1 MTLPF
6 AERAAAV
13 PALVPDASLRQ
24 ARHRRH
30 TRNVVYPQ
38 VPAVPT
44 MRDMSTDRQ
53 RAADRIGQLARRG
66 LDVAEFWRQCN
77 DVLGTAVPHYLAPC
91 WYTFDPVS
99 LLITS
104 HYDPVIPEISAEFLG
119 HEYRDDDVLKMSS
132 VARSA
137 SGVATIHEATGGDP
151 GRSPG
156 WRSFVQPYGGD
167 QQLMLALRGKPGEA
181 WGLLALYR
189 AVGQPEFDRDEVA
202 FLASVAGP
210 LAEGARRG
218 LLLGEATDP
227 DGPLA
232 PSLIV
237 LDEDWRV
244 QSLTPGAEALLAEL
258 PGGDAS
264 AATGTLPPSV
274 LTVAGRALR
283 SLETADTAGEVAVA
297 RVRSETGQWMILH
310 GAPLVRDGSR
320 RVAVIVER
328 ADPDRLA
335 PLLMA
340 AYELTERE
348 KDVTRLVLQGETTSS
363 AAAALFISPQTVQ
376 QHLKSI
382 FDKTGVRSRRE
393 LVGKMFFAHYEPRV
407 RDNERRAQAGRPFRG
422 GPTQPGNG
430 GSS

>member
-1 MTLPF
+1 
-6 AERAAAV
+6 
-13 PALVPDASLRQ
+13 
-24 ARHRRH
+24 
-30 TRNVVYPQ
+30 
-38 VPAVPT
+38 

-99 LLITS
+99 LLSTS

-258 PGGDAS
+258 PGGDTSMAI
-264 AATGTLPPSV
+264 GTLPPSV

-320 RVAVIVER
+320 RVAVIIER

-348 KDVTRLVLQGETTSS
+348 KDVTRLVLRGETTSS
-363 AAAALFISPQTVQ
+363 AATALFISPQTVQ

-382 FDKTGVRSRRE
+382 FGKTGVRSRRE

-422 GPTQPGNG
+422 GPSLPGNG
-430 GSS
+430 GPG

>member
-1 MTLPF
+1 M
-6 AERAAAV
+6 
-13 PALVPDASLRQ
+13 AS
-24 ARHRRH
+24 
-30 TRNVVYPQ
+30 
-38 VPAVPT
+38 
-44 MRDMSTDRQ
+44 DRQ

-66 LDVAEFWRQCN
+66 LDVAAFWRECN
-77 DVLGTAVPHYLAPC
+77 EVLTTAVPHYLAPC

-119 HEYRDDDVLKMSS
+119 HEYRDDDVLKMST

-232 PSLIV
+232 PGLIV
-237 LDEDWRV
+237 LDEDWQV
-244 QSLTPGAEALLAEL
+244 QSLTPGAGALLAEL

-422 GPTQPGNG
+422 GPSRPGNDG
-430 GSS
+430 PG

>member
-1 MTLPF
+1 MGCSMCSVAMGAPPLLRTT
-6 AERAAAV
+6 AAMRRGGCRRWSRM
-13 PALVPDASLRQ
+13 PACGS
-24 ARHRRH
+24 RRPGGH
-30 TRNVVYPQ
+30 TRNVVFLQ
-38 VPAVPT
+38 VPTVPR
-44 MRDMSTDRQ
+44 MRVMSTDRQ

-66 LDVAEFWRQCN
+66 LDVAAFWRECN
-77 DVLGTAVPHYLAPC
+77 EVLSTAVPHYMAPC

-104 HYDPVIPEISAEFLG
+104 HYDPVIPEISAEFLA

-167 QQLMLALRGKPGEA
+167 QQLMVTLRSKPAEA

-189 AVGQPEFDRDEVA
+189 ETGQREFDRDEIS
-202 FLASVAGP
+202 FLAAVAGP

-227 DGPLA
+227 DSPHA

-237 LDEDWRV
+237 LDEDWQV
-244 QSLTPGAEALLAEL
+244 HSMTPGAQQLLAEL
-258 PGGDAS
+258 PGGDVS
-264 AATGTLPPSV
+264 AARGALPACV
-274 LTVAGRALR
+274 LSVAGRALR
-283 SLETADTAGEVAVA
+283 SLETAETTGQVAVA
-297 RVRSETGQWMILH
+297 RVRSDSGRWMILH
-310 GAPLVRDGSR
+310 GAPLLRDGNR

-328 ADPDRLA
+328 SDPDRLA

-340 AYELTERE
+340 AYELTSRE
-348 KDVTRLVLQGETTSS
+348 KDVTRLVLQGETTSA

-376 QHLKSI
+376 QHLTSI
-382 FDKTGVRSRRE
+382 FDKTAVRSRRE
-393 LVGKMFFAHYEPRV
+393 LVGKVFFAHYEPRV
-407 RDNERRAQAGRPFRG
+407 RANERREQTG
-422 GPTQPGNG
+422 
-430 GSS
+430 

>member
-1 MTLPF
+1 
-6 AERAAAV
+6 
-13 PALVPDASLRQ
+13 
-24 ARHRRH
+24 
-30 TRNVVYPQ
+30 
-38 VPAVPT
+38 
-44 MRDMSTDRQ
+44 MRGMSTDRQ

-77 DVLGTAVPHYLAPC
+77 EVLGAAVPHYLAPC
-91 WYTFDPVS
+91 WFTFDPVS

-189 AVGQPEFDRDEVA
+189 AVGQPEFDRGEVA

-232 PSLIV
+232 PGLIV
-237 LDEDWRV
+237 LDEDWQVR
-244 QSLTPGAEALLAEL
+244 SLTPGAEALLAEL

-264 AATGTLPPSV
+264 MATGALPPSV

-283 SLETADTAGEVAVA
+283 SLETPGTAGEVAVA

-382 FDKTGVRSRRE
+382 FGKTGVRSRRE

-407 RDNERRAQAGRPFRG
+407 RDNEQRAQAGRPFRG
-422 GPTQPGNG
+422 GPALPGNG
-430 GSS
+430 GTG